1 MEDERLRERLLLRA
15 ARMEGLDLAAFYRAT
30 DDAVDFEESPEYGT
44 PWDYARGIENV
55 VASIAELLEEGFASE
70 VVGLSEY
77 ALAAVEGAM
86 NHDVDGSMMGILHDL
101 EEVHHEACNRA
112 KPDPEALARRLFE
125 WEFAEYLE
133 TLRLEYKRKRN
144 FVKLLDGM
152 E

>member
-30 DDAVDFEESPEYGT
+30 DDAVDFEESPEYGP

-55 VASIAELLEEGFASE
+55 VASIAELLEESFASE

-77 ALAAVEGAM
+77 APGE
-86 NHDVDGSMMGILHDL
+86 SL
-101 EEVHHEACNRA
+101 EVYLNRIEPLVQRTNNKAYQEAY
-112 KPDPEALARRLFE
+112 ALLLRSRELTKRLGRE
-125 WEFAEYLE
+125 PEFAEYLE
-133 TLRLEYKRKRN
+133 ILRLEYKRKRN